1 MATPQQVAM
10 IVKFRALGWSQQ
22 EIADEVGL
30 SRQAVAYQLK
40 CLKNKSKQ
48 MNADDLLMG
57 TLIGGMAGFASGI
70 ILAQVL
76 EQLDKKK

>member
-1 MATPQQVAM
+1 MATPQQVAK
-10 IVKFRALGWSQQ
+10 IVKYRALGWSQQ

-40 CLKNKSKQ
+40 SLKIKSKQ
-48 MNADDLLMG
+48 MNTDDLLMG
-57 TLIGGMAGFASGI
+57 TLIGGMAGFAGGI